1 MKHFLRIQRRFS
13 TRQSGSVQFA
23 PGRGLGA
30 LLLAT
35 VITGCGS
42 ETGQEFIAEQITEAL
57 SGVEDIDIDVDGE
70 TISYAIGGENGYKA
84 TSGKGTRLPDDFPD
98 DVLVYDD
105 AEIISTV
112 ESADGFMV
120 SLSSEADPGDIKTS
134 YLDFFEDNDWQQE
147 LLADYGAMWS
157 TQYTKGTRAVSLLL
171 YPPQGN
177 DEPSRLMLTLT
188 EDS

>member
-13 TRQSGSVQFA
+13 TRQSSSVQVA
-23 PGRGLGA
+23 LGRGLGA
-30 LLLAT
+30 LLLAA
-35 VITGCGS
+35 VMTGCGS

-57 SGVEDIDIDVDGE
+57 SGVEDIDVDGE

-84 TSGKGTRLPDDFPD
+84 TSGKGIQLPKDFPD

-120 SLSSEADPGDIKTS
+120 SLSSEADPGDIKTT

-171 YPPQGN
+171 YPPQEN